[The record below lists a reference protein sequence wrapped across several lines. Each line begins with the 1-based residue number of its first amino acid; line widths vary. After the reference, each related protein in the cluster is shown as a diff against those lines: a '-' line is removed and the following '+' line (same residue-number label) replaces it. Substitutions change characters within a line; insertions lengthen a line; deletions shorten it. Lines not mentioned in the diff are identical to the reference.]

1 MRKKSDT
8 KSRVLES
15 AAALFAAK
23 GYSETSLV
31 DICEGAG
38 ANKAAVNYYFR
49 SKENLYAEAWRME
62 FERSV
67 AAHSLNGGVPASAPA
82 EQRLYGHILSMGQ
95 RISDPNGRAFEIIEK
110 ERANPTGLLTEI
122 IQKVIEP
129 AHRNLITIL
138 SELLGE
144 KAKPIHVKLCRAS
157 IMSQGMGIFLME
169 KSRGN
174 VHRRALIGGPIEDI
188 VDHITQFSLAGI
200 RAMRKRI
207 EREGK

>member
-67 AAHSLNGGVPASAPA
+67 AVYSLDGGVPASAPV

-95 RISDPNGRAFEIIEK
+95 RISDPNGREFEIIEK
-110 ERANPTGLLTEI
+110 ERANPTGLLAEI
-122 IQKVIEP
+122 MQKVIEP
-129 AHRNLITIL
+129 ARRNLITIL
-138 SELLGE
+138 TELLGE
-144 KAKPIHVKLCRAS
+144 KAKPIHIQLCGAS
-157 IMSQGMGIFLME
+157 IMSQTMGIFLRE
-169 KSRGN
+169 KSQGK
-174 VHRRALIGGPIEDI
+174 VHHGPSIGGSVEYI